1 MLTEDAAAWERRFL
15 STCVLQQIEV
25 RPQRVIQR
33 RSVGNLA
40 CCAFQVLFNLLFLGF
55 GLRA

>member
-33 RSVGNLA
+33 RSVWE
-40 CCAFQVLFNLLFLGF
+40 F
-55 GLRA
+55 GMLRIPGSF